1 MEAYFEEIQEDILH
15 YKERFDVGYITIDK
29 TNEMFRNLSS
39 EILLYLGTGD
49 AELFDRAFEYNIK
62 TMHEEFEEV
71 IARGVTN
78 EKAQGTLMM
87 FFLRCAEE
95 ILIREGKIENEAL
108 HKLHSI
114 MTAKGYKYPDYI
126 STQKRF
132 TMDKL
137 PDIVKRMQML
147 DGSYK
152 KPEFSKDENQES
164 FLSLVSKFFGGG
176 SR

>member
-1 MEAYFEEIQEDILH
+1 MQAYFEEIQEDILH

-29 TNEMFRNLSS
+29 TNTMFANLSS
-39 EILLYLGTGD
+39 EILHYLGTGD
-49 AELFDRAFEYNIK
+49 ATLFDRAFEYNIQ

-71 IARGVTN
+71 ISRGVTN

-95 ILIREGKIENEAL
+95 MLIREGEIENEFL
-108 HKLHSI
+108 YKLHSI

-126 STQKRF
+126 SAQKRF
-132 TMDKL
+132 ALDNI

-147 DGSYK
+147 DGTYK
-152 KPEFSKDENQES
+152 QPEVSQESQES
-164 FLSLVSKFFGGG
+164 FISLVSRFFGRGK
-176 SR
+176 